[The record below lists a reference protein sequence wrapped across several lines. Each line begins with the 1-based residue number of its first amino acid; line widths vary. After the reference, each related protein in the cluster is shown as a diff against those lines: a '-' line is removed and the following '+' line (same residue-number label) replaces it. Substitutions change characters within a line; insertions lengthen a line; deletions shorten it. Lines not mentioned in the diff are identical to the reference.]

1 MRKQKASCNKMKL
14 TSEQLNARAFGEDP
28 KEVES
33 KETSTAEASQAE
45 STEEKDKPS
54 SEATESV
61 EEKRIPYS
69 RLKTVVERA
78 RVAEQKAEEAERR
91 YKDLESKR
99 EESRGRSNEPYA
111 DAIATRIKKLY
122 GDNDTSKEI
131 IEIELARQKEIEE
144 IAERKAYEA
153 LDRRETSSRSEIESN
168 ERVLEEKLEDF
179 SLTLGRDLTQKEED
193 ELLAIADQYSPVGED
208 GKYLSGQPLPL
219 DRAWEIY
226 EMKLASQGQKSKRS
240 RSEATELTGTSTDG
254 DGDTKPADSE
264 SWRPGRWRDR
274 FK

>member
-1 MRKQKASCNKMKL
+1 MKP
-14 TSEQLNARAFGEDP
+14 TPEQLNARAFGEDP
-28 KEVES
+28 AVDS
-33 KETSTAEASQAE
+33 KENSTAEASQAE
-45 STEEKDKPS
+45 SAEKKDEAS
-54 SEATESV
+54 SEADNSV
-61 EEKRIPYS
+61 VEQKVPYS

-78 RVAEQKAEEAERR
+78 RLAEQKAEDAERR
-91 YKDLESKR
+91 LQDLESRR
-99 EESRGRSNEPYA
+99 EESRGRSNEPYEE
-111 DAIATRIKKLY
+111 AIAARIKKLY
-122 GDNDTSKEI
+122 GYDTPERQKITDEI
-131 IEIELARQKEIEE
+131 IEIQLAQAKELEE
-144 IAERKAYEA
+144 RAERKAIEA

-179 SLTLGRDLTQKEED
+179 SLSLGRDLTQKEED
-193 ELLAIADQYSPVGED
+193 ELLAIADQYSPTGED
-208 GKYLSGQPLPL
+208 GKYLSGEPLPL

-226 EMKLASQGQKSKRS
+226 EMKRDSQGQKSKRS

>member
-1 MRKQKASCNKMKL
+1 MKP
-14 TSEQLNARAFGEDP
+14 TPEQLNARAFGEDP
-28 KEVES
+28 VVDS
-33 KETSTAEASQAE
+33 KENSTAEASQAE
-45 STEEKDKPS
+45 SAEKKDEAS
-54 SEATESV
+54 SEADNSV
-61 EEKRIPYS
+61 VEQKVPYS

-78 RVAEQKAEEAERR
+78 RLADQRAEDAERR
-91 YKDLESKR
+91 LADLESRR
-99 EESRGRSNEPYA
+99 EESRGRSNEPYET
-111 DAIATRIKKLY
+111 AIAARIKKLY
-122 GDNDTSKEI
+122 GDNDTAKEI

-153 LDRRETSSRSEIESN
+153 LDNRESSSRSEIESN

-179 SLTLGRDLTQKEED
+179 SLSLGRDLTQKEED
-193 ELLAIADQYSPVGED
+193 ELLAIADQYSPTGED
-208 GKYLSGQPLPL
+208 GKYLSGEPLPL

-226 EMKLASQGQKSKRS
+226 EMKRDSQGQKSKRS

>member
-1 MRKQKASCNKMKL
+1 MKP
-14 TSEQLNARAFGEDP
+14 TPEQLNARAFGEDP
-28 KEVES
+28 VVDS
-33 KETSTAEASQAE
+33 KENSTAEASQAE
-45 STEEKDKPS
+45 SAEKKDEAS
-54 SEATESV
+54 SEADNSV
-61 EEKRIPYS
+61 VEQKVPYS

-78 RVAEQKAEEAERR
+78 RLADQRAEEAERR
-91 YKDLESKR
+91 LADLESRR
-99 EESRGRSNEPYA
+99 EESRGRSNEPYET
-111 DAIATRIKKLY
+111 AIAARIKKLY

-153 LDRRETSSRSEIESN
+153 LDRRESSSRSEIESN

-179 SLTLGRDLTQKEED
+179 SLSLGRDLTQKEED
-193 ELLAIADQYSPVGED
+193 ELLAIADQYSPTGED
-208 GKYLSGQPLPL
+208 GKYLSGEPLPL

-226 EMKLASQGQKSKRS
+226 EMKRDSQGQKSKRS

>member
-1 MRKQKASCNKMKL
+1 MKP
-14 TSEQLNARAFGEDP
+14 TPEQLNARAFGEDP
-28 KEVES
+28 VVDS
-33 KETSTAEASQAE
+33 KENSTAEASQAE
-45 STEEKDKPS
+45 SAEKKDEAS
-54 SEATESV
+54 SEADNSV
-61 EEKRIPYS
+61 VEQKVPYS

-78 RVAEQKAEEAERR
+78 RLADQRALEAERR
-91 YKDLESKR
+91 LADLESRR
-99 EESRGRSNEPYA
+99 EESRGRSNEPYE
-111 DAIATRIKKLY
+111 DAIAARIKKLY

-153 LDRRETSSRSEIESN
+153 LDRRESSSRSEIESN

-193 ELLAIADQYSPVGED
+193 ELLAIADQYSPTGED
-208 GKYLSGQPLPL
+208 GKYLSGEPLPL

>member
-1 MRKQKASCNKMKL
+1 MKP
-14 TSEQLNARAFGEDP
+14 TPEQLNARAFGEDP
-28 KEVES
+28 VVDS
-33 KETSTAEASQAE
+33 KENSTAEASQAE
-45 STEEKDKPS
+45 SAEKKDEAS
-54 SEATESV
+54 SEADNSV
-61 EEKRIPYS
+61 VEQKVPYS

-78 RVAEQKAEEAERR
+78 RLADQRAEDAERR
-91 YKDLESKR
+91 LADLESRR
-99 EESRGRSNEPYA
+99 EESRGRSNEPYE
-111 DAIATRIKKLY
+111 DAIAARIKKLY

-153 LDRRETSSRSEIESN
+153 LDRRESSSRSEIESN

-193 ELLAIADQYSPVGED
+193 ELLAIADQYSPTGED
-208 GKYLSGQPLPL
+208 GKYLSGEPLPL

>member
-1 MRKQKASCNKMKL
+1 MV
-14 TSEQLNARAFGEDP
+14 D
-28 KEVES
+28 S
-33 KETSTAEASQAE
+33 KENSTAEASQAE
-45 STEEKDKPS
+45 SAEKKDEAS
-54 SEATESV
+54 SEADNSV
-61 EEKRIPYS
+61 VEQKVPYS

-78 RVAEQKAEEAERR
+78 RLADQRAEEAERR
-91 YKDLESKR
+91 LADLESRR
-99 EESRGRSNEPYA
+99 EESRGRSNEPYE
-111 DAIATRIKKLY
+111 DAIAARIKKLY

-153 LDRRETSSRSEIESN
+153 LDNRESSSRSEIESN

-193 ELLAIADQYSPVGED
+193 ELLAIADQYSPTGED
-208 GKYLSGQPLPL
+208 GKYLSGEPLPL

-226 EMKLASQGQKSKRS
+226 EMKRDSQGQKSKRS

>member
-1 MRKQKASCNKMKL
+1 MKP
-14 TSEQLNARAFGEDP
+14 TPEQLNARAFGEDP
-28 KEVES
+28 VVDS
-33 KETSTAEASQAE
+33 KENSTAEASQAE
-45 STEEKDKPS
+45 SAEKKDEAS
-54 SEATESV
+54 SEADNSV
-61 EEKRIPYS
+61 VEQKVPYS

-78 RVAEQKAEEAERR
+78 RLADQRAEDAERR
-91 YKDLESKR
+91 LADLESRR
-99 EESRGRSNEPYA
+99 EESRGRSNEPYEE
-111 DAIATRIKKLY
+111 AIAARIKKLY

-153 LDRRETSSRSEIESN
+153 LDNRESSSRSEIESN

-193 ELLAIADQYSPVGED
+193 ELLAIADQYSPTGED
-208 GKYLSGQPLPL
+208 GKYLSGEPLPL

-226 EMKLASQGQKSKRS
+226 EMKRDSQGQKSKRS

>member
-1 MRKQKASCNKMKL
+1 MKP
-14 TSEQLNARAFGEDP
+14 TPEQLNARAFGEDP
-28 KEVES
+28 VVDS
-33 KETSTAEASQAE
+33 KENSTAEASQAE
-45 STEEKDKPS
+45 SAEKKDEAS
-54 SEATESV
+54 SEADNSV
-61 EEKRIPYS
+61 VEQKVPYS

-78 RVAEQKAEEAERR
+78 RLADQRAEEAERR
-91 YKDLESKR
+91 LADLESRR
-99 EESRGRSNEPYA
+99 EESRGRSNEPYE
-111 DAIATRIKKLY
+111 DAIAARIKKLY

-131 IEIELARQKEIEE
+131 IKIELARQKEIEE

-153 LDRRETSSRSEIESN
+153 LDRRESSSRSEIESN

-193 ELLAIADQYSPVGED
+193 ELLAIADQYSPTGED
-208 GKYLSGQPLPL
+208 GKYLSGEPLPL

-226 EMKLASQGQKSKRS
+226 EMKRDSQGQKSKRS

>member
-1 MRKQKASCNKMKL
+1 MKP
-14 TSEQLNARAFGEDP
+14 TPEQLNARAFGEDP
-28 KEVES
+28 VVDS
-33 KETSTAEASQAE
+33 KENSTAEASQAE
-45 STEEKDKPS
+45 SAEKKDEAS
-54 SEATESV
+54 SEADNSAV
-61 EEKRIPYS
+61 EQKVPYS

-78 RVAEQKAEEAERR
+78 RLADQRAEEAERR
-91 YKDLESKR
+91 LADLESRR
-99 EESRGRSNEPYA
+99 EESRGRSNEPYEE
-111 DAIATRIKKLY
+111 AIAARIKKLY
-122 GDNDTSKEI
+122 GDNDTAKEI

-153 LDRRETSSRSEIESN
+153 LDNRESLSRSEIESN

-193 ELLAIADQYSPVGED
+193 ELLAIADQYSPTGED
-208 GKYLSGQPLPL
+208 GKYLSGEPLPL